1 MLPRDKNGVVDA
13 SLRVYGTRNIRVVD
27 LSIAPL
33 HVAAHT
39 QCKLSDLEKCIR
51 IQQFRVFVAT
61 VYAIAEQAADILK
74 AEIASS

>member
-39 QCKLSDLEKCIR
+39 QCKYSDLEQR
-51 IQQFRVFVAT
+51 IKIQT
-61 VYAIAEQAADILK
+61 VSCLRSDRLCDRR
-74 AEIASS
+74 ASS